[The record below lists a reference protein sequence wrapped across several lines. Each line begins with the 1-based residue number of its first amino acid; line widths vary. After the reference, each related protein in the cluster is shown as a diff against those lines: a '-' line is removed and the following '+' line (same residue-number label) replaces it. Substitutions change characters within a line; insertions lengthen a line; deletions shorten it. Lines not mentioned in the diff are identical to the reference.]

1 MLAMGFRYITFSMFK
16 YVLIIPDL
24 LKTFIIKRCW
34 ILSNIFQGLTSFDNI
49 FFFFLFAHMVG

>member
-1 MLAMGFRYITFSMFK
+1 MGFRYITFSMFK